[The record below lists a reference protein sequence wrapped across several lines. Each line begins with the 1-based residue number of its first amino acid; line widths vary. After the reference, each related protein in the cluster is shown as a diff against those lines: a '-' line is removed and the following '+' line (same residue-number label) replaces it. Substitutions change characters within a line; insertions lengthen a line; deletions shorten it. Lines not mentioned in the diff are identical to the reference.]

1 MRELSPREGL
11 AVMLAATG
19 AWLGVVLVVLVRRRR
34 TERARAAL
42 RGQVGW
48 VTGASQGLGET
59 LAVDLAKL
67 GCRLVLTA
75 RREAELERVKARCLA
90 EGRGLGAEDVQ
101 VLPLDFYATSL
112 EDLKAGAAMV
122 PAVFGRLDFLVHN
135 AGASQAS
142 LAERTAPAVDER
154 MFRLNVLAPIA
165 LTKGVLGH
173 MLGKR
178 QGQIVV
184 ISSAAGKVASPGQ
197 VRPGG
202 AGRNAGPD

>member
-11 AVMLAATG
+11 VVMLAATC
-19 AWLGVVLVVLVRRRR
+19 AWLGVVLAVLVRRRR

-42 RGQVGW
+42 QGQVGW

-112 EDLKAGAAMV
+112 EDLKSGAAMV

-202 AGRNAGPD
+202 ARRNAGPD